1 MVETWKIVESVRKKT
16 CCLHS
21 SVVLNSAV
29 HGVLMTGVCR
39 RVPGSGLGVAEA
51 AILRLLIRNSYLVF
65 VPFQAQTSL
74 CLKPWEPLTNPRH
87 FPSDRSNEDVLT
99 FMANPFQPHL
109 SSGWELVA
117 RETNPRDYRVG
128 TFNPAPDP
136 QGGERDWRPN
146 GAPVAN
152 DLMI

>member
-117 RETNPRDYRVG
+117 RKPTRVIIGWELSIPPLTRREGRG
-128 TFNPAPDP
+128 T
-136 QGGERDWRPN
+136 GG
-146 GAPVAN
+146 
-152 DLMI
+152 LMGRQWPTI